1 MKKEIISTELAPAA
15 LGPYS
20 QGVATDQL
28 IFISGQLPMDPAT
41 GTLIDGDIAARTHQ
55 ILNNMKAIAEEAGS
69 GLDSI
74 VKTTIFLTDLG
85 DFQTMNAAYAEHFD
99 NEPPA
104 RSTVQVAALPLG
116 SNIEIEAILVK

>member
-20 QGVATDQL
+20 QGIATDQL
-28 IFISGQLPMDPAT
+28 IFISGQLPMDPDT
-41 GTLIDGDIAARTHQ
+41 GKLIDGDIAARTRQ
-55 ILNNMKAIAEEAGS
+55 ILKNMQAIAEEAGS
-69 GLDSI
+69 SMASI
-74 VKTTIFLTDLG
+74 VKTTIFLTDLD
-85 DFQTMNAAYAEHFD
+85 DFLDMNAAYAEHFD

-116 SNIEIEAILVK
+116 SNIEIEAILAK